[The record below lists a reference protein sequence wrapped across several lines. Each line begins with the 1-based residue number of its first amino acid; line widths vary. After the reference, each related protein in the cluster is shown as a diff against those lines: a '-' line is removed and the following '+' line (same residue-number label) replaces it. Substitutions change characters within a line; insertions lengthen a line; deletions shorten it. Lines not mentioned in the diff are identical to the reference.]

1 MNVRNYKI
9 KNMKFIWPLCIWLV
23 TVSAVAQ
30 VHTALPLKSHTNFEL
45 SKPVK
50 YVKIATYEATE
61 KSWDPVMTQVI
72 SFNDADQ
79 LVQEYTRILGKFG
92 SETAYNYVYDGKK
105 LDSVNILAS
114 AANFNSKGDIVTDK
128 NGRIVSE
135 TAKGFYA
142 DYTRNYD
149 YNKDGTI
156 KTITTKHAT
165 GNNNWTQFSYKNGSL
180 DLVTQVDGRV
190 YKDSPV
196 NYFLYNNG
204 LLFATWN
211 DLDNDLTISPTPY
224 RHYKLK
230 KHHAPLATAMELR
243 TLYNT
248 NKPAY
253 NSQIDG
259 ISNEATIVYQQGT
272 SSNELGDWTK
282 KMTETTSYGQ
292 TQKRYSF
299 REIVYADGTASGS
312 TEFDIL
318 FFKKMN
324 GQ

>member
-1 MNVRNYKI
+1 
-9 KNMKFIWPLCIWLV
+9 MKKLFQLILLFT
-23 TVSAVAQ
+23 TVHMGAQ
-30 VHTALPLKSHTNFEL
+30 LHTESPLKSYTSFEL

-50 YVKIATYEATE
+50 YIKIATYEATE
-61 KSWDPVMTQVI
+61 KSWDPVMSQVI
-72 SFNDADQ
+72 SFNESNQ
-79 LVQEYTRILGKFG
+79 LLQEYLRILGKFG

-114 AANFNSKGDIVTDK
+114 AANFNIKGAIETDK
-128 NGRIVSE
+128 NGRIIRE

-142 DYTRNYD
+142 DYTRIYD

-156 KTITTKHAT
+156 KAITTNHAT

-180 DLVTQVDGRV
+180 DLVTQVDGKV

-196 NYFLYNNG
+196 YYFLYNNG

-211 DLDNDLTISPTPY
+211 DLDNDLTLSPTPY

-230 KHHAPLATAMELR
+230 NHHDPLATAMELR
-243 TLYNT
+243 VLFNT
-248 NKPAY
+248 NKKAY
-253 NSQIDG
+253 QAQIEG
-259 ISNEATIVYQQGT
+259 ISNEAVIVYQQGT

-282 KMTETTSYGQ
+282 KMTETTSYGF
-292 TQKRYSF
+292 TQKRYLF
-299 REIVYADGTASGS
+299 REIVYADGTSSGS
-312 TEFDIL
+312 TEFDYL

-324 GQ
+324 GL